1 MDGAYLMGQSISLAQ
16 SIMSLIAKYACLG
29 LVLIW
34 VSPGVAQTTGEGI
47 PRVSRDVTPK
57 GVTPGPQ
64 ITAPLKRIPGVA
76 PPPPEVKTR
85 NLYRIRV
92 IDTATFE
99 GNYLG
104 RVWRVE
110 LPDAIGLKR
119 DETCATADGNTWPC
133 GQVLTRKLQR
143 HIRLSAFKCDFAWQ
157 PQDEPLQISCLLRGE
172 DIQQTVLSEGWAII
186 SENAP
191 EELQELVT
199 KARQKPTNIYQPPS
213 GDLTALRTWTREG
226 SAADLPPPPD
236 LPTVDILGPLS
247 TPETEVEAD
256 ETNE

>member
-1 MDGAYLMGQSISLAQ
+1 
-16 SIMSLIAKYACLG
+16 MSLIVVWAPP
-29 LVLIW
+29 II
-34 VSPGVAQTTGEGI
+34 AQSSAENI
-47 PRVSRDVTPK
+47 PRVSRDVTPR
-57 GVTPGPQ
+57 GMTPGPQ

-110 LPDAIGLKR
+110 LPEAIGLSR
-119 DETCATADGNTWPC
+119 DETCTADDGNIWPC
-133 GQVLTRKLQR
+133 GQMLTRKLQR

-157 PQDEPLQISCLLRGE
+157 PQKQPLKISCLLRGE
-172 DIQQTVLSEGWAII
+172 DIQQTVLSQGWARI
-186 SENAP
+186 SASAP
-191 EELQELVT
+191 EELQELAE
-199 KARQKPTNIYQPPS
+199 KAKQKPVSIYQPPK
-213 GDLTALRTWTREG
+213 GDLRTLKTWTREG

-236 LPTVDILGPLS
+236 LPMADILGPLT
-247 TPETEVEAD
+247 TPETVE
-256 ETNE
+256 

>member
-1 MDGAYLMGQSISLAQ
+1 MLS
-16 SIMSLIAKYACLG
+16 IAKIAS
-29 LVLIW
+29 LVLTVGW
-34 VSPGVAQTTGEGI
+34 ASSGVAQTNVKNI

-110 LPDAIGLKR
+110 LPEAIGLKR
-119 DETCATADGNTWPC
+119 DETCSTLDGNDWPC
-133 GQVLTRKLQR
+133 GQMLTRKLQR

-157 PQDEPLQISCLLRGE
+157 SQDEPLNISCMLRGE
-172 DIQQTVLSEGWAII
+172 DIQKTVLSEGWARV
-186 SENAP
+186 SKDAP
-191 EELQELVT
+191 DDLRRLVN
-199 KARQKPTNIYQPPS
+199 KAQQKPINIYNPPE
-213 GDLTALRTWTREG
+213 GDLSALKIWTREG

-236 LPTVDILGPLS
+236 LPTADILGPLS
-247 TPETEVEAD
+247 EPQVLE
-256 ETNE
+256 

>member
-1 MDGAYLMGQSISLAQ
+1 
-16 SIMSLIAKYACLG
+16 MSLITKIACLG
-29 LVLIW
+29 LTVLW
-34 VSPGVAQTTGEGI
+34 SASCCAQTNAESI

-76 PPPPEVKTR
+76 PPAPEVKTR

-110 LPDAIGLKR
+110 LPQATGIKR
-119 DETCATADGNTWPC
+119 DEMCPAADGDVWPC
-133 GQVLTRKLQR
+133 GQILTRKLQR

-157 PQDEPLQISCLLRGE
+157 SQDEALKISCLLRGE
-172 DIQQTVLSEGWAII
+172 DIQQTVLSEGWARV
-186 SENAP
+186 SNDAP
-191 EELQELVT
+191 DDLQELAS
-199 KARQKPTNIYQPPS
+199 KARQKPFNIYNPPT
-213 GDLTALRTWTREG
+213 GDLPALSIWTREG

-247 TPETEVEAD
+247 TPQVLE
-256 ETNE
+256 